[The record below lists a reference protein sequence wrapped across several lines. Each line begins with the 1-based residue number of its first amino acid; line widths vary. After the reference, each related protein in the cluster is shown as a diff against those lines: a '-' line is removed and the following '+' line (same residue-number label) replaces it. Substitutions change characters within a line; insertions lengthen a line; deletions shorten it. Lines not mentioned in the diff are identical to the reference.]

1 MGRSSGI
8 SAGKA
13 YVELSLKDSAFKRSM
28 NGIKASFGKMKNV
41 AAVVMKTIAK
51 AFAAAGVAAAAL
63 FVSVSKIVQE
73 FADFGDKL
81 QKIGARTGISTE
93 FISELKVVTELAGGS
108 FTNLEKGLVKM
119 QRRLANP
126 AYANKFK
133 ELGYDL
139 EAIKKLEPEKRFT
152 AIADSISKM
161 DEQNQLFAAQEMFGE
176 KAGQELLLVLRNGS
190 EEMLNQMAL
199 ASEWGATVTQEQADM
214 AAELNDTWLELK
226 TMFKGFTVQVGAYF
240 TPWFQWLLDSFL
252 FVVNNWKRFMA
263 EAAKFVYNQVSELY
277 ADLAFM
283 AEKFSFGLVS
293 DEKIQEFKDVA
304 NIFAELGRQTG
315 RNGIP
320 GIGLDPFVPFG
331 EDRNVPLSARDEE
344 LLDHGVEYQ
353 GQAAAKKIQ
362 QATIS
367 ALGGFNAGSAQLG
380 RTSQDRNVMKNQLK
394 EQEETNDKL
403 STIIREMGNGGSFA

>member
-1 MGRSSGI
+1 M
-8 SAGKA
+8 
-13 YVELSLKDSAFKRSM
+13 KDSKFQAAM
-28 NGIKASFGKMKNV
+28 NNIKGKFGKLKTV
-41 AAVVMKTIAK
+41 AGTVLKTVAK

-63 FVSVSKIVQE
+63 FASISKIVHE

-126 AYANKFK
+126 AYQNKFK
-133 ELGYDL
+133 ALGYDL
-139 EAIKKLEPEKRFT
+139 EKIKKLEPEKRFT

-161 DEQNQLFAAQEMFGE
+161 SEENQLFAAQEMFGE

-190 EEMLNQMAL
+190 EEMLKQMDL
-199 ASEWGATVTQEQADM
+199 AGHWGATVTQEQADM
-214 AAELNDTWLELK
+214 AAELNDTWLEIK

-263 EAAKFVYNQVSELY
+263 EAASFVYDQVSELY
-277 ADLAFM
+277 SDLAFM
-283 AEKFSFGLVS
+283 AENFTFGLVS

-304 NIFAELGRQTG
+304 NIFKMAAQQTS

-320 GIGLDPFVPFG
+320 GIGIDPYVAHG
-331 EDRNVPLSARDEE
+331 DDVKLGLSERSRD
-344 LLDHGVEYQ
+344 LKNHGVYDLLQQPEKLKRAT
-353 GQAAAKKIQ
+353 AA
-362 QATIS
+362 
-367 ALGGFNAGSAQLG
+367 ALGGFGAGAAQLG
-380 RTSQDRNVMKNQLK
+380 KGGKVEEEQLEQLK
-394 EQEETNDKL
+394 DANDNL
-403 STIIREMGNGGSFA
+403 STIIRDMGNGGTFA

>member
-1 MGRSSGI
+1 MAGGRGLA
-8 SAGKA
+8 AGKA
-13 YVELSLKDSAFKRSM
+13 YVELSMKDSKFQAAM
-28 NGIKASFGKMKNV
+28 NNIKGKFGKLKTV
-41 AAVVMKTIAK
+41 AGTVLKTVAK

-63 FVSVSKIVQE
+63 FASISKIVHE

-126 AYANKFK
+126 AYQNKFK
-133 ELGYDL
+133 ALGYDL
-139 EAIKKLEPEKRFT
+139 EKIKKLEPEKRFT

-161 DEQNQLFAAQEMFGE
+161 SEENQLFAAQEMFGE

-190 EEMLNQMAL
+190 EEMLKQMDL
-199 ASEWGATVTQEQADM
+199 AGHWGATVTQEQADM
-214 AAELNDTWLELK
+214 AAELNDTWLEIK

-263 EAAKFVYNQVSELY
+263 EAASFVYDQVSELY
-277 ADLAFM
+277 SDLAFM
-283 AEKFSFGLVS
+283 AENFTFGLVS

-304 NIFAELGRQTG
+304 NIFKMAAQQTS

-320 GIGLDPFVPFG
+320 GIGIDPYVAHG
-331 EDRNVPLSARDEE
+331 DDVKLGLSERSRD
-344 LLDHGVEYQ
+344 LKNHGVYDLLQQPEKLKRAT
-353 GQAAAKKIQ
+353 AA
-362 QATIS
+362 
-367 ALGGFNAGSAQLG
+367 ALGGFGAGAAQLG
-380 RTSQDRNVMKNQLK
+380 KGGKVEEEQLEQLK
-394 EQEETNDKL
+394 DANDNL
-403 STIIREMGNGGSFA
+403 STIIRDMGNGGTFA